1 MMQCGL
7 LVFETDKALSLKFAN
22 CSAQRMLD
30 PHSKSEQP
38 QMADSFGTPSISSR
52 VSSSG
57 EKQKSG
63 LDSNIP
69 N

>member
-30 PHSKSEQP
+30 PHSKVEQQ
-38 QMADSFGTPSISSR
+38 QMPDSFGTPSLSSR
-52 VSSSG
+52 ESSSG
-57 EKQKSG
+57 EKKKAESES
-63 LDSNIP
+63 DIP